1 MGSFTL
7 WGFYEA
13 NKVVEFEF
21 KINMITQHRHY
32 QFPGIPM
39 FVDYTDAQKTLRK
52 EFRAYFNKLISPAY
66 RDELRNAESGDLY
79 KQLIRQQGKDGM
91 LAVGWPE
98 EYGGR
103 GLTQSEQLI
112 RFEEGLLAGA
122 PTPFVTLNTVGPA
135 IMGNGTQ
142 AQKKRFLPGIAAGET
157 HFSIGYTEPSAGTD
171 LASLTTSA
179 VRTGDEYIVNGNKI
193 FTSGAEGADYVWLA
207 ARTDPEVPK
216 HKGISILV
224 VDTSD
229 PGFSFGPIETVGG
242 VRTNVTYYS
251 DVRVPADM
259 IIGEENK
266 GWRLITSQLNH
277 ERVGLAAW
285 GVQGWKLFDG
295 ILKWA
300 REPRG
305 PDGQR
310 IIDDPSVQRNLAE
323 VYAHLEAMRVM
334 NARMGWQL
342 DQGEPSPVF
351 PSAIKVYST
360 EIMLD
365 ICRLM
370 MDVIGP
376 HASIAAGSEGA
387 VLHGDLEH
395 EHRRALINT
404 FGGGV
409 VEVLRGLVATHGLGM
424 PQHR

>member
-1 MGSFTL
+1 
-7 WGFYEA
+7 
-13 NKVVEFEF
+13 
-21 KINMITQHRHY
+21 
-32 QFPGIPM
+32 M
-39 FVDYTDAQKTLRK
+39 FVDYTDNQKALRA
-52 EFRAYFNKLISPAY
+52 EFRAYFSQLIKPEY
-66 RDELRNAESGDLY
+66 REELRNAEGGDLY
-79 KQLIRQQGKDGM
+79 QSLIRQQGKDGM

-98 EYGGR
+98 QYGGR

-112 RFEEGLLAGA
+112 RFEESLLAGA

-135 IMGNGTQ
+135 IMDHGSEE
-142 AQKKRFLPGIAAGET
+142 QKARFLPGIAAGET
-157 HFSIGYTEPSAGTD
+157 HFAIGYTEPSAGTD
-171 LASLTTSA
+171 LASLKTAA
-179 VRTGDEYIVNGNKI
+179 VRSGDHYLVNGSKVY
-193 FTSGAEGADYVWLA
+193 TSSAEAADYVFLA
-207 ARTDPEVPK
+207 ARTDPEAPK

-229 PGFSFGPIETVGG
+229 PGFSYGPIHTVGG
-242 VRTNVTYYS
+242 VRTNVSYYT
-251 DVRVPADM
+251 DIKVPVDM
-259 IIGEENK
+259 IIGKENG

-285 GVQGWKLFDG
+285 GIQGWKLFKG
-295 ILKWA
+295 VMEWA
-300 REPRG
+300 REARG
-305 PDGQR
+305 ADGLR
-310 IIDDPSVQRNLAE
+310 VIDDPMAQRNLAE

-334 NARMGWQL
+334 NARMAWGL
-342 DQGEPSPVF
+342 ENNPVDAVF

-360 EIMLD
+360 EIMLEL
-365 ICRLM
+365 CRLM

-376 HASIAAGSEGA
+376 HSLIAGGSEGD